1 LARGLVVA
9 AYADLMRH
17 ADAAYVTLISLCFL
31 PQFIHAVSI
40 FILSLGMRMA
50 SRLFISDPAFL
61 LTPVFSFWTYGP
73 TTLGGGCYAIGI
85 PEPKISLS
93 FRLTWV
99 NSFLTIVGPFV
110 VVMSY
115 DFLITENITT
125 LFTADSFLGNQ
136 SFLLFFIS
144 YPIPLFSIALTC
156 LLLVQH
162 LGKCSGSCCKCFTE
176 NCLSM
181 TVKTETFVTTETI
194 EDTPKEVNVEDNVIR
209 RRHGTT
215 FVVGSTR
222 RSNSKGEMRRGSL
235 KEDKKSMGDPGE
247 GPGGIPYVRRRSL
260 VIV

>member
-1 LARGLVVA
+1 
-9 AYADLMRH
+9 MRK
-17 ADAAYVTLISLCFL
+17 
-31 PQFIHAVSI
+31 
-40 FILSLGMRMA
+40 A

-73 TTLGGGCYAIGI
+73 TTPGGGCYAIGI
-85 PEPKISLS
+85 PKPKISFS

-99 NSFLTIVGPFV
+99 NSFLTIVGPFL

-115 DFLITENITT
+115 DFLIRYNITT

-144 YPIPLFSIALTC
+144 YPTPLFAVALTC

-162 LGKCSGSCCKCFTE
+162 LGKCSGCCCKCFTE
-176 NCLSM
+176 NCLPM
-181 TVKTETFVTTETI
+181 TDKTETFVKTNRTEI
-194 EDTPKEVNVEDNVIR
+194 LEDAPKEVNVEDNVIR

-215 FVVGSTR
+215 FVVRSTR
-222 RSNSKGEMRRGSL
+222 QSNSKEEMKRGSL
-235 KEDKKSMGDPGE
+235 VEDKNSLNVPGE
-247 GPGGIPYVRRRSL
+247 GPGGVTYVRRRSL